1 MELTMKDNYSSASEA
16 ASEGYSELI
25 YHNKNKNL
33 NQSPP
38 KKLKWYDWLLLL
50 VFRR

>member
-1 MELTMKDNYSSASEA
+1 MKDNYSSASEA

-25 YHNKNKNL
+25 YHNKNL

-50 VFRR
+50 VFRK